1 MFKRVMVLPRDE
13 ADRRNKACK
22 KLYYEKNREAI
33 LAKARDARQND
44 PEYNT
49 VRRER
54 YHTRIQE
61 LIDEGVCTPAKRGR
75 NPYYQTHE
83 EALIAKREQMR
94 ASRIR
99 RAECLAHAEAL
110 LLQSK
115 LGQAIE

>member
-13 ADRRNKACK
+13 AERRNKACK

-33 LAKARDARQND
+33 LAKARDARQNN

-54 YHTRIQE
+54 YHTRIQK
-61 LIDEGVCTPAKRGR
+61 LIDEGVYTRAKRGR
-75 NPYYQTHE
+75 KPLRHTHE

-94 ASRIR
+94 ASRVR
-99 RAECLAHAEAL
+99 RTECLAQAEAL
-110 LLQSK
+110 LLQKKMGSN
-115 LGQAIE
+115 E

>member
-49 VRRER
+49 VRRAC
-54 YHTRIQE
+54 YNTRIQE
-61 LIDEGVCTPAKRGR
+61 LIDEGVYTPAKRGR
-75 NPYYQTHE
+75 KPLYHTHE

-99 RAECLAHAEAL
+99 RTERLAQAETL
-110 LLQSK
+110 LMQKKMGSN
-115 LGQAIE
+115 E